1 MTSPTTSQ
9 TTSPAAA
16 TAQEKPMLHV
26 AVDTGKCA
34 GHGRCYTLAPRFFE
48 PDDEGFPVVLRAD
61 VDKADDGISD
71 LLAAVDNCPERA
83 LTVTEQ
89 P

>member
-1 MTSPTTSQ
+1 MTSSVATTA
-9 TTSPAAA
+9 P
-16 TAQEKPMLHV
+16 QEQPMKHV
-26 AVDTGKCA
+26 AVDRGKCA
-34 GHGRCYTLAPRFFE
+34 WHGRCYTLAPRFFE
-48 PDDEGFPVVLRAD
+48 PDDEGFPVVLAAG
-61 VDKADDGISD
+61 VDSAVAGMSD